1 MFIGIVSDAPNQGR
15 DYAARHFTAAAM
27 LPAARTIEMLTGYR
41 GFGRLRV
48 VTDWV
53 RRFILLRRI
62 LKLRNESLRL
72 MIRMPDSVT
81 VVL

>member
-41 GFGRLRV
+41 GFGRLRA
-48 VTDWV
+48 VTD
-53 RRFILLRRI
+53 
-62 LKLRNESLRL
+62 
-72 MIRMPDSVT
+72 
-81 VVL
+81 

>member
-15 DYAARHFTAAAM
+15 DYAAKHFTAAM
-27 LPAARTIEMLTGYR
+27 LAAARTIEMLTGYR
-41 GFGRLRV
+41 GFGRLRA